1 MLGLADAGG
10 AATWQLEELYHGELQ
25 RRKELAL
32 GIALNDM
39 LSALGLETSGECVSE
54 LIATRAEPPRAY
66 CHGSFVTPMSE
77 HIGSGVEMPAAP
89 ASRCQCVR

>member
-1 MLGLADAGG
+1 MGLWLLARSLAARRKTRVGLADAGG

-39 LSALGLETSGECVSE
+39 LSALELETSGECES
-54 LIATRAEPPRAY
+54 AR
-66 CHGSFVTPMSE
+66 
-77 HIGSGVEMPAAP
+77 
-89 ASRCQCVR
+89 VR